1 VLVPLIKQ
9 KLQEVASAG
18 LEYQRQ
24 TGDLLIEAKD
34 QVPLGSWGAWLNR
47 NFHLSA
53 RTAREYM
60 QLARKM
66 DVSDNGDARRRV
78 EVSKHELLGAKA
90 RRDVWQPLLEATR
103 EVDVETVAQERQS
116 RVDEI
121 KLHRDLAL
129 ELIDIGYK
137 ALATRLHPDRGGSKD
152 AMSRLNRVRDELNEV
167 AGNRRYV

>member
-1 VLVPLIKQ
+1 
-9 KLQEVASAG
+9 
-18 LEYQRQ
+18 
-24 TGDLLIEAKD
+24 
-34 QVPLGSWGAWLNR
+34 
-47 NFHLSA
+47 
-53 RTAREYM
+53 M